1 MKKVSVVAALA
12 VLAALVVAATGAS
25 QAQFKPA
32 AVNNAANTLVKC
44 GTTRTIGIAYPA
56 TGPAASIGVLQFH
69 WAQFF
74 QTRWNKAHPKDKIRF
89 VQGDT
94 QLPNTAQALAV
105 AHRFASNSAMLG
117 LVGPAGSQ
125 EVQDTVAVYKGAGLA
140 VVSGSATRIA
150 LTRGSASTPRE
161 TPKGFFYRTVPNDGQ
176 QGDRVAFWIQK
187 KLKKTRVYII
197 DDEEAYSQGL
207 ADQVQ
212 ANLRA
217 KGVNVT
223 RDHVSQNVSDFSSLI
238 TRIPSNIQV
247 VYIPWQLPP
256 KAQLFYTQLKAAGKS
271 AIVFGSD
278 GTFAPGTFNGT
289 GSYVSAF
296 PVDFTSAALKAY
308 KKLHGGQD
316 EAFGLPTYTAAL
328 VNAKAIMQACKNGT
342 ATRAEV
348 RSHVASI
355 KLTKKESLLGFPVV
369 FLGKNKGSQTGP
381 GDMGGTAD
389 FAIFKIAAGGKYN
402 RVG

>member
-1 MKKVSVVAALA
+1 MRKVCVIA
-12 VLAALVVAATGAS
+12 VLAALAALVTAASGAS
-25 QAQFKPA
+25 QAAYKPA
-32 AVNNAANTLVKC
+32 AVKNAASALVNC

-69 WAQFF
+69 WADFF
-74 QTRWNKAHPKDKIRF
+74 RTRWNKAHPKDKIRF

-105 AHRFASNSAMLG
+105 AHRFASNSAILG

-140 VVSGSATRIA
+140 AVSGSATRIA
-150 LTRGSASTPRE
+150 LTRGNAADPRE

-176 QGDRVAFWIQK
+176 QGDRVASYITK
-187 KLKKTRVYII
+187 KLKRTRIYII

-212 ANLRA
+212 GNLRA
-217 KGVNVT
+217 AGANVT

-238 TRIPSNIQV
+238 TRIPANTQI
-247 VYIPWQLPP
+247 VYIPWQLAG
-256 KAQLFYTQLKAAGKS
+256 KAQLFYTQLRAGGKS
-271 AIVFGSD
+271 AVVFGSD
-278 GTFAPGTFNGT
+278 GTFAPGTFSGA

-296 PVDFTSAALKAY
+296 PVDFNSAAVKAY
-308 KKLHGGQD
+308 KKTHGGQD
-316 EAFGLPTYTAAL
+316 EAFGLPSYTAAL
-328 VNAKAIMQACKNGT
+328 VNAKAIMKACKNGT

-348 RSHVASI
+348 RSNVKKI
-355 KLTKKESLLGFPVV
+355 KLSKAESLLGFPVR
-369 FLGKNKGSQTGP
+369 FLSKNQGKQLGP
-381 GDMGGTAD
+381 GDMGTPAN
-389 FAIFKIAAGGKYN
+389 FAIFRIGSGGKYT